1 MSRKK
6 IKKNE
11 IEHLAE
17 LSMLNLSSEELAK
30 IPDQLTTVLE
40 YTEVLNDADTSETKE
55 TDQVT
60 SLNTVLE
67 EDVVQDSLSQDEAL
81 SNAEETQDGYF
92 KVPKV
97 F

>member
-6 IKKNE
+6 FTKDE
-11 IEHLAE
+11 IQHLAD
-17 LSMLNLSSEELAK
+17 LSMLNLSSEELSK
-30 IPDQLTTVLE
+30 IPDQLTTVLN
-40 YTEVLNDADTSETKE
+40 YTEVLSEADVSNTEE

-60 SLNTVLE
+60 SLDTVLA
-67 EDVVQDSLSQDEAL
+67 EDNVHDSLSQDDAL
-81 SNAEETQDGYF
+81 SNAKETQDGYF